1 MLDIFKSGG
10 PLMYVILI
18 LSILGFTV
26 VIDRFIY
33 FFTKEK
39 GNTEDIKFELEKAI
53 RNNNKEEALEL
64 CDLYLNSS
72 SIVLKELINEID
84 FNDNKIDI
92 LALEEKGRE
101 VALSMLPRLE
111 RNMWLLEVSA
121 NVTPLVGLLGTV
133 SGMIIAFKDIAQVGT
148 GNPEVLAVGISQALI
163 TTAAGLTVAI
173 PSVIFYNYFNKKIDN
188 IINDIEKSS
197 VELINLLRKR

>member
-53 RNNNKEEALEL
+53 KSNNKEEALDL

-72 SIVLKELINEID
+72 SIVLKELINDID
-84 FNDNKIDI
+84 FNNDNIDI

-101 VALSMLPRLE
+101 LALSMLPRLE
-111 RNMWLLEVSA
+111 KNMWLLEVSA

-188 IINDIEKSS
+188 IINDMEKSS

>member
-1 MLDIFKSGG
+1 MLEIFKSGG
-10 PLMYVILI
+10 PLMYVILL
-18 LSILGFTV
+18 LSVLGLA
-26 VIDRFIY
+26 VIVDRFIY
-33 FFTKEK
+33 FFTKER

-53 RNNNKEEALEL
+53 KTDNKKEALDLCEL
-64 CDLYLNSS
+64 YSNSS
-72 SIVLKELINEID
+72 SKVLRELIAEVNFEEEV
-84 FNDNKIDI
+84 KVEV
-92 LALEEKGRE
+92 LEEKARE
-101 VALSMLPRLE
+101 VALSMLPKLE
-111 RNMWLLEVSA
+111 KHMWLLGVAA

-133 SGMIIAFKDIAQVGT
+133 SGMILAFKDIATVGT

-197 VELINLLRKR
+197 VEVINILRKR